1 MYPYRCMVMKLERRN
16 NVSISVCMV
25 MKLDEDEIMYPYR
38 CMVMK
43 LERRNNVSIPGVWL

>member
-16 NVSISVCMV
+16 NVSIW
-25 MKLDEDEIMYPYR
+25 KGEIM

-43 LERRNNVSIPGVWL
+43 LERRNNVSISVYGYEVGKTK